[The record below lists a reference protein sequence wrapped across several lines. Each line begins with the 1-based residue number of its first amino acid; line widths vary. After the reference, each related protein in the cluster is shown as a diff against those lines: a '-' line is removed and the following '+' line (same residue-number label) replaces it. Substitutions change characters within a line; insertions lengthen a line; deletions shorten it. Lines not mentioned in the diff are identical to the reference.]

1 MIYESFQSWFIFGN
15 LSTLWSFVW
24 IVNNQVSSLAPKR
37 PGSSFQSKRVTYWYS
52 TNKSSSSSCWIRI
65 ADISQ
70 HQWNVNV
77 SSSRSAKCNP
87 LLRIPIETNIFMD
100 MFAVRMAALSS
111 NQKMESHFSAKFFI
125 WTAIHSTKFKSGY
138 WECARNYQ
146 LIQRC
151 IQVFKFGGPLDP
163 FLKNL
168 GVHCKILGVQLIN
181 IQELIYCLLIAAAVP
196 NEYVLKMINLF
207 ETVVPVDS
215 SIKMHGLSK
224 LHLSHWKRFEE
235 SNPYAVGT
243 VGSSW

>member
-15 LSTLWSFVW
+15 LSTLWSFVC

-37 PGSSFQSKRVTYWYS
+37 PGSSCQSKRVTYWYS

-77 SSSRSAKCNP
+77 SSSRSAKCYP
-87 LLRIPIETNIFMD
+87 LLQKPIETNIFMD

-111 NQKMESHFSAKFFI
+111 NQKMESHFSAIFFLYEQQFTVQSLSQATENVQKTI
-125 WTAIHSTKFKSGY
+125 SY
-138 WECARNYQ
+138 
-146 LIQRC
+146 QRC
-151 IQVFKFGGPLDP
+151 ILVFKFGGPLDP

-181 IQELIYCLLIAAAVP
+181 IQELICNLLPLNCCCSTQRIC
-196 NEYVLKMINLF
+196 
-207 ETVVPVDS
+207 T
-215 SIKMHGLSK
+215 
-224 LHLSHWKRFEE
+224 
-235 SNPYAVGT
+235 
-243 VGSSW
+243 